1 MDEESAG
8 EFFDVLDVFD
18 GRADVE
24 NDDDAPPKVDKKL
37 QDRKTRATEVEDE
50 EEWGGAQDADVDM
63 SGDEDEDE
71 EDEEEA
77 DSAVDED
84 DELRISASDSE
95 DSSPG
100 ALADLET
107 FLSNLDPAASHK
119 RKPRR
124 GCRTRS
130 KETSTRYRSHRSWRR
145 ERVWGSRYIHAPIPS
160 LRYPDFYTGSSTLKL
175 DDLLAPLASS
185 SSLAALKKSTR
196 PLTSSSSKTKTLSA
210 PLPQR
215 AQERL
220 DREAAYEQTKE
231 EVDKWSATMKRIK
244 EVRVTSPLTSQ
255 AERLSDLHPR
265 QNTSVFPSKPKN
277 RVAFPISNSQP
288 NSL

>member
-24 NDDDAPPKVDKKL
+24 NDDEPPPKVDKKL

-119 RKPRR
+119 RKPDEVAEPGPKKRR
-124 GCRTRS
+124 RVTDRTEAGEESEFGVRG
-130 KETSTRYRSHRSWRR
+130 TYMHRYHLSDILISIQARVLSSWTTFLPHSHLPLPSLPSRNQRDLSHRPARKRKHSPRHYLS
-145 ERVWGSRYIHAPIPS
+145 EHKNV
-160 LRYPDFYTGSSTLKL
+160 STEKL
-175 DDLLAPLASS
+175 HMNKR
-185 SSLAALKKSTR
+185 KKRWTNGR
-196 PLTSSSSKTKTLSA
+196 P
-210 PLPQR
+210 R
-215 AQERL
+215 
-220 DREAAYEQTKE
+220 
-231 EVDKWSATMKRIK
+231 
-244 EVRVTSPLTSQ
+244 
-255 AERLSDLHPR
+255 
-265 QNTSVFPSKPKN
+265 
-277 RVAFPISNSQP
+277 
-288 NSL
+288 